1 MADCH
6 FLSCVH
12 RACGTFCYEVY
23 DEGRLLFINADM
35 ESTSVSPSIP
45 GAGRPALF
53 AFLKVILF
61 YMMILY
67 IVELQLPFSI
77 FY

>member
-1 MADCH
+1 MAVIH
-6 FLSCVH
+6 LEVETVLAMFLPCKYHV
-12 RACGTFCYEVY
+12 
-23 DEGRLLFINADM
+23 
-35 ESTSVSPSIP
+35 SVSPSIP

-61 YMMILY
+61 YIIILY